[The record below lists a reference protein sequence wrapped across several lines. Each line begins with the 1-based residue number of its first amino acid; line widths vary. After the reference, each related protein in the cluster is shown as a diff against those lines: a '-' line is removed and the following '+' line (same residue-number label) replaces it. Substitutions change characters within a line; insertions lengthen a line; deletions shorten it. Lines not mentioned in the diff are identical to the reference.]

1 MSSYFV
7 STQRNWLW
15 VSVAA
20 LVLLVVALVLPQ
32 LAWADHASDHVDDQ
46 ASISPSASMSSVL
59 SLDLLRHY
67 NAGELVSTA
76 TGRGDDRSPTASMSS
91 AQTDAAFLSANPEAV
106 VFQRFVSAQ
115 QEVAA
120 GASSARWVALGAY
133 HAISDE
139 VAAAA
144 SSARWV
150 ALGEFY
156 TDSVVDLLAE
166 FHTDSNAAFL
176 AANPEIRAFRYNL
189 AQQDCS
195 EASLQC

>member
-1 MSSYFV
+1 MRSFV
-7 STQRNWLW
+7 YPTRKNRVQ
-15 VSVAA
+15 VAA
-20 LVLLVVALVLPQ
+20 LVLFVVALVLPQ

-106 VFQRFVSAQ
+106 VFQRFVSSQ

-150 ALGEFY
+150 ALGAY
-156 TDSVVDLLAE
+156 YALDSD
-166 FHTDSNAAFL
+166 DAFL

-195 EASLQC
+195 ESAPQC